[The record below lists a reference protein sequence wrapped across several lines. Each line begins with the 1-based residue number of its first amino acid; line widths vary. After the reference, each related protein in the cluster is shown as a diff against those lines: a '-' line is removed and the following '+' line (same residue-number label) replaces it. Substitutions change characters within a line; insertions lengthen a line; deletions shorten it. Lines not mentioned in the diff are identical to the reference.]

1 MNTRATRLELMT
13 ESFKIFRRFFC
24 WSLWTLSCLRART
37 REDRWARARISE
49 PEYFRFW
56 QILLQKDFARCARQ
70 SARDLSRRREE
81 SGRGSA
87 SDEQRSASLSRE
99 KGRPPLSA
107 WLARSTARSAAR

>member
-37 REDRWARARISE
+37 REDRWARARTSC

-81 SGRGSA
+81 SGRDRA
-87 SDEQRSASLSRE
+87 WAEQRTRAVHRGASGNKAASSSEQNAMCSSR
-99 KGRPPLSA
+99 L
-107 WLARSTARSAAR
+107 